1 MIYLDNSATTQPCEA
16 CVRAMTELLTDCWG
30 NPSSVHAHGIAAH
43 HRLRQAR
50 EQVASALGAE
60 PDRVF
65 FTSGGTEADNWAIFS
80 AAERLG
86 KRGHHIVTTAVEQ
99 SDSVAAYESSDYQV
113 QLDRAKG
120 VVTTTMAGALEH
132 HAVLHPMQKLE
143 AKGFEVTYLQPDRE
157 GNITVDALKKALR
170 PDTILVSVMMVN
182 NETGAV
188 MPIADMVRAT
198 RRLSPLALFHTD
210 AVQGFLKVPFRART
224 LGADMISVSAH
235 KIHAAKGT
243 GALYIRPGLPLPPF
257 LCGGG
262 QESNYRSGTENM
274 PGICGFG
281 AACADTD
288 AKAEIA
294 HMAHLRDLTREALAG
309 IDGLVLIG
317 SQQAPHIVNLSLP
330 GLRSQGIINCLQS
343 EGIYVSAGSAC
354 SKGHRSHVLEAMG
367 LPPAVIDG
375 SIRVSFSRDNTEAD
389 VSALCQALAHAKQT
403 LKG

>member
-1 MIYLDNSATTQPCEA
+1 MIYLDHAATTPVPKAVADAMYTVLTEQYANPNAQYPFGQEMRRSVEDWRTVIAKAVGCEA
-16 CVRAMTELLTDCWG
+16 NQL
-30 NPSSVHAHGIAAH
+30 
-43 HRLRQAR
+43 
-50 EQVASALGAE
+50 
-60 PDRVF
+60 F
-65 FTSGGTEADNWAIFS
+65 FTSCGTEGDNWAIR
-80 AAERLG
+80 AACWQNRHVG
-86 KRGHHIVTTAVEQ
+86 RHIVTTAV
-99 SDSVAAYESSDYQV
+99 
-113 QLDRAKG
+113 
-120 VVTTTMAGALEH
+120 EH

-188 MPIADMVRAT
+188 MPIADMVKAT

>member
-86 KRGHHIVTTAVEQ
+86 KRGHHIVTTAVE
-99 SDSVAAYESSDYQV
+99 
-113 QLDRAKG
+113 
-120 VVTTTMAGALEH
+120 H

-157 GNITVDALKKALR
+157 GNITVDTLKKALR

-309 IDGLVLIG
+309 IDGLVLLG

-375 SIRVSFSRDNTEAD
+375 SIRVSFSRYNTEAD

>member
-1 MIYLDNSATTQPCEA
+1 MIYLDHAATTPVPKAVADAMYTVLTEQYANPNAQYPFGQEMRRSVEDWRAVIAKAVGCEA
-16 CVRAMTELLTDCWG
+16 NQL
-30 NPSSVHAHGIAAH
+30 
-43 HRLRQAR
+43 
-50 EQVASALGAE
+50 
-60 PDRVF
+60 F
-65 FTSGGTEADNWAIFS
+65 FTSCGTEGDNWAIR
-80 AAERLG
+80 AACWQNRHVG
-86 KRGHHIVTTAVEQ
+86 RHIVTTAV
-99 SDSVAAYESSDYQV
+99 
-113 QLDRAKG
+113 
-120 VVTTTMAGALEH
+120 EH

-188 MPIADMVRAT
+188 MPIADMVKAT

-317 SQQAPHIVNLSLP
+317 SEQAPHIVNLSLP

>member
-1 MIYLDNSATTQPCEA
+1 MIYLDNSATTQPCPA
-16 CVRAMTELLTDCWG
+16 CVQAMTEALTDCWG
-30 NPSSVHAHGIAAH
+30 NPSSVYTLGIDAA

-50 EQVASALGAE
+50 QAVAAALGAE

-65 FTSGGTEADNWAIFS
+65 FTSGGTEADNWAILS
-80 AAERLG
+80 TAERLG
-86 KRGHHIVTTAVEQ
+86 KRGRHIVTTAV
-99 SDSVAAYESSDYQV
+99 
-113 QLDRAKG
+113 
-120 VVTTTMAGALEH
+120 EH

-143 AKGFEVTYLQPDRE
+143 AKGFEVTYLQPDHD
-157 GNITVDALKKALR
+157 GNVTVDELKQALR
-170 PDTILVSVMMVN
+170 PDTILVSIMMVN

-188 MPIADMVRAT
+188 MPIADMVKAT
-198 RRLSPLALFHTD
+198 RRASPLALFHTD
-210 AVQGFLKVPFRART
+210 AVQGFLKVPFRAKA

-243 GALYIRPGLPLPPF
+243 GALYIRPGLPLPA
-257 LCGGG
+257 LLNGGG

-274 PGICGFG
+274 PGICGF
-281 AACADTD
+281 DTD
-288 AKAEIA
+288 AKADIA
-294 HMAHLRDLTREALAG
+294 RMAHLRALAQEKLSG

-317 SQQAPHIVNLSLP
+317 AQTAPHIVNLSLP

-343 EGIYVSAGSAC
+343 DGIYVSAGSAC
-354 SKGHRSHVLEAMG
+354 SKGHRSHVLEAMH

-389 VSALCQALAHAKQT
+389 VDALYHALLHAKQT

>member
-1 MIYLDNSATTQPCEA
+1 MIYLDHAATTPVPKAVADAMYTVLTEQYANPNAQYPFGQEMRRSVEDWRAVIAKAVGCEA
-16 CVRAMTELLTDCWG
+16 NQL
-30 NPSSVHAHGIAAH
+30 
-43 HRLRQAR
+43 
-50 EQVASALGAE
+50 
-60 PDRVF
+60 F
-65 FTSGGTEADNWAIFS
+65 FTSCGTEGDNWAIR
-80 AAERLG
+80 AACWQNRHVG
-86 KRGHHIVTTAVEQ
+86 RHIVTTAV
-99 SDSVAAYESSDYQV
+99 
-113 QLDRAKG
+113 
-120 VVTTTMAGALEH
+120 EH

-309 IDGLVLIG
+309 IDGLVLLG

-389 VSALCQALAHAKQT
+389 VSTLCQALAHAKQT

>member
-1 MIYLDNSATTQPCEA
+1 MIYLDHAATTPVPKAVADAMYTVLTEQYANPNAQYPFGQEMRRSVEDWRAVIAKAVGCEA
-16 CVRAMTELLTDCWG
+16 NQL
-30 NPSSVHAHGIAAH
+30 
-43 HRLRQAR
+43 
-50 EQVASALGAE
+50 
-60 PDRVF
+60 F
-65 FTSGGTEADNWAIFS
+65 FTSCGTEGDNWAIR
-80 AAERLG
+80 AACWQNRHVG
-86 KRGHHIVTTAVEQ
+86 RHIVTTAV
-99 SDSVAAYESSDYQV
+99 
-113 QLDRAKG
+113 
-120 VVTTTMAGALEH
+120 EH